1 MDLNIT
7 QLLIVCPLVFLA
19 GFVDSIA
26 GGGGLISLPAYLLA
40 GVPVHNAIATNKL
53 SSCIGTTVSTAR
65 FLKNKYADFAIAIP
79 SIFVALIGS
88 ALGAQISMK
97 VDENILKRI
106 LLFVLPIAA
115 YFVLRRKKD
124 RTDGVKEKTLS
135 RKSTIILAVLCSFIV
150 GAYDGFYGPGTG
162 TFLILLYTNLCR
174 MDIKTA
180 SGNTKLVN
188 LSSNIAAL
196 VTFLV
201 NGKTLFVL
209 GLVAAIFCMA
219 GHYLGSG
226 LVMKKGTQIVKPIIL
241 IVLVLLFIKIIDW
254 NMIYMFFIK

>member
-7 QLLIVCPLVFLA
+7 QFLIVCPLVFLA

-65 FLKNKYADFAIAIP
+65 YLKNKYADYVIAIP
-79 SIFVALIGS
+79 SIIVALLGS
-88 ALGAQISMK
+88 ALGAQISVK
-97 VDENILKRI
+97 VDEDILKRI
-106 LLFVLPIAA
+106 LIFVLPLVA

-124 RTDGVKEKTLS
+124 RLSAEKERILS
-135 RKSTIILAVLCSFIV
+135 RKLVIVLAVLCSFFV

-162 TFLILLYTNLCR
+162 TFLILLYTNLCKL
-174 MDIKTA
+174 DIKTA

-196 VTFLV
+196 VIFLV
-201 NGKTLFVL
+201 NGKTLFLL
-209 GLVAAIFCMA
+209 GLIAAAFCMA

-241 IVLVLLFIKIIDW
+241 VVLLLLFIKMMDW
-254 NMIYMFFIK
+254 KMIF